1 MILALIKTL
10 KKQGIVKS
18 QEPVGDICDLCIDI
32 QAVAKPCN
40 QTRNLNHGGF
50 IKQTEGVIIKHPNRV
65 SDARQQKED

>member
-1 MILALIKTL
+1 M
-10 KKQGIVKS
+10 KKRRNSLRSFGFRPRKVGSVKWQRDGI
-18 QEPVGDICDLCIDI
+18 
-32 QAVAKPCN
+32 AKPCN